1 MIRRT
6 LVWACALLFLSCIG
20 LASMQENLEDGQ
32 SRRWYKGNTH
42 CHTLN
47 SDGDSS
53 PWEVAEWYKN
63 HGYNFLFIT
72 DHNFL
77 TSVDRLNAV
86 YGKESDFLVI
96 QGVEV
101 SKRFGDDP
109 IHVCALNPERLLVPE
124 DGSSLVNVLQDTIST
139 IRDTKAAP
147 IIAHPNF
154 RWSFGSEELKKAGNC
169 LLFEL
174 FNAHPAV
181 NNSGWGDKQ
190 STEEMWDDV
199 LSSGKIIYGV
209 ASDDAHCFREPWART
224 EARPNQGWVMVEAE
238 ELSGAAIVEAL
249 EKGRFYSSTGI
260 ELEDYRVDKA
270 SVMIKVKQDR
280 DAQYLLQFIGREG
293 NVFFETYENQATYTF
308 KGNEM
313 YIRIKI
319 EDSNGNRAWTQ
330 PIWITESTSIP
341 SFENSSES
349 NGHK

>member
-6 LVWACALLFLSCIG
+6 LFFAAALLILGCFCR
-20 LASMQENLEDGQ
+20 ASIQEKSEDGQ

-53 PWEVAEWYKN
+53 PWEVAEFYKK
-63 HGYNFLFIT
+63 HGYDFVFIT

-86 YGKESDFLVI
+86 YGEESNFLVI

-101 SKRFGDDP
+101 SKSFGDKS

-124 DGSSLVNVLQDTIST
+124 DGSSLLNVLQDTIST

-181 NNSGWGDKQ
+181 NNTGWGDRQ
-190 STEEMWDDV
+190 STEEMWDSV
-199 LSSGKIIYGV
+199 LSSGKIIYAV
-209 ASDDAHCFREPWART
+209 ASDDAHCFRDPWART

-238 ELSGAAIVEAL
+238 ELTAEAVVEAL
-249 EKGRFYSSTGI
+249 EKGRFYSSTGV
-260 ELEDYRVDKA
+260 ELEDYQADNS
-270 SVMIKVKQDR
+270 SVMVKVKQER
-280 DAQYLLQFIGREG
+280 DAQYRLQFIGREG
-293 NVFFETYENQATYTF
+293 KVFFENYENQATYIL

-330 PIWITESTSIP
+330 PVWIAESTRIP
-341 SFENSSES
+341 SFENSSGS
-349 NGHK
+349 IGHK